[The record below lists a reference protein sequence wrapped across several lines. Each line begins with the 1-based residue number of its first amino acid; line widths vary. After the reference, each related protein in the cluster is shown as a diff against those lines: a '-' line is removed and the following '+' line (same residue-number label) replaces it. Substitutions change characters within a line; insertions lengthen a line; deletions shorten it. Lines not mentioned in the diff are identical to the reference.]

1 MAKSI
6 NRILFIVRS
15 ISETSKYVSQCDA
28 CPVFAD
34 TCLSPAIHDTSAEP
48 LSPSRARVSQKRG
61 YLAHVSFRPVDAFA
75 LYRTRDMRQSY
86 LRPPFNLPRSI
97 RVQGKPNKKKAI
109 PRILLIFQKRN
120 GGRPFHDGLSFAIN
134 ASDRSDKIAAA
145 VVISSFCIHSTLP
158 AVFRLLPLGNATEA
172 Q

>member
-15 ISETSKYVSQCDA
+15 ISETSRYVSQYDA

-34 TCLSPAIHDTSAEP
+34 TCLSPYTTQAQSHC
-48 LSPSRARVSQKRG
+48 LLRARVSQKRG
-61 YLAHVSFRPVDAFA
+61 YLAHVSFRLVDAFT
-75 LYRTRDMRQSY
+75 LYRTRDMQQSY
-86 LRPPFNLPRSI
+86 LRPLFNLPRSI

-109 PRILLIFQKRN
+109 PRILIFQKRN
-120 GGRPFHDGLSFAIN
+120 GGRSSFHDGLSFAIN
-134 ASDRSDKIAAA
+134 ASDRSDKIAVA
-145 VVISSFCIHSTLP
+145 VVISSFCIHSTLS